1 MKTNHTRPRSRLTEE
16 RSPQIAIGH
25 TTTLHEETTLP
36 AVTVTSTLEPAELA
50 LNKCDSAL
58 QKLEASCCEPG
69 RSPRMASLAETLGA
83 ARLSLSHIVDEDTA
97 RLAIDLLENAGA
109 QIGHLQIG
117 CCALDRMPLYAEML
131 VELTKAQRA
140 VTKARDLGH

>member
-1 MKTNHTRPRSRLTEE
+1 MNNE
-16 RSPQIAIGH
+16 G
-25 TTTLHEETTLP
+25 TTLP
-36 AVTVTSTLEPAELA
+36 AVTVKSTLEPAEQA

-58 QKLEASCCEPG
+58 QKLDASCCEPG
-69 RSPRMASLAETLGA
+69 RSPRMASLAETLDS
-83 ARLSLSHIVDEDTA
+83 ARLSLSHIVDDDSA
-97 RLAIDLLENAGA
+97 RLTIDLLENTGS

-140 VTKARDLGH
+140 VTRTRDLGH